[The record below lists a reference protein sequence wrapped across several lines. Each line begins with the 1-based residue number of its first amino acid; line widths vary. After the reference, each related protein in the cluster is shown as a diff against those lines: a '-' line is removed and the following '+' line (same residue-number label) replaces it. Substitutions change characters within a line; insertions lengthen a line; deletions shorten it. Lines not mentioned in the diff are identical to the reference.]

1 MGDDKTEI
9 DAQEIIEEL
18 SDEEEMCRVID
29 QDEEIVYDNIV
40 WDQQNVRLKKEGV
53 ILTNQEK
60 RMVISLN
67 SGVTLLNI
75 AQNEQKEL
83 DEINPI
89 FDGLCNKLCAKNQK
103 EALQRAKDLNL
114 L

>member
-1 MGDDKTEI
+1 MGDEITEI
-9 DAQEIIEEL
+9 DTKAMVDSF

-29 QDEEIVYDNIV
+29 QDEEIIYDNIV
-40 WDQQNVRLKKEGV
+40 WDQQNTRLKNEGV
-53 ILTNQEK
+53 SLTDQEK

-83 DEINPI
+83 AEINSI
-89 FDGLCNKLCAKNQK
+89 FYGLCNKLCAKNQK